1 MTAIDWLALAVVAV
15 AAVLG
20 FRKGLVAGALAVAGV
35 AVGAVLGS
43 RLAPAMLPGDDAS
56 PYTPLVALAG
66 AAVGALVLETLGTLA
81 GGALR
86 RSLRLTPLAPLDAA
100 GGLVLG
106 AVAGLALVWVA
117 GAVALH
123 VPGQSELRRSVQR
136 SEVLARLNDVVPPG
150 RLLDAIQRVDPFPSI
165 VGPAGPREPPDPAAL
180 ERPGVRAAASS
191 VVRVLGT
198 ACGLGVSG
206 TGWVVGPG
214 LVVTAAHVV
223 AGQQDTVVEP
233 PNGRQRLRARAVAY
247 EPRNDVAV
255 LRVDGLRARPL
266 RFGVGTSGISVAILG
281 YPENG
286 PFTAVP
292 GRLGRTA
299 TVISQDAYGRG
310 PVRREVTALSG
321 SVRHGNSGGPAV
333 DEDGFVETTVFAAR
347 IGSSGGFGVPNG
359 VVREAVASANG
370 AVSTGPCAR

>member
-1 MTAIDWLALAVVAV
+1 MTAIDWCALAVVAV

-35 AVGAVLGS
+35 AVGAVVGS
-43 RLAPAMLPGDDAS
+43 RLAPALLPGGDTSA
-56 PYTPLVALAG
+56 YTPLVALAG
-66 AAVGALVLETLGTLA
+66 AAVGALVLETAGTLA

-86 RSLRLTPLAPLDAA
+86 RSLRLTPLAPLDAI

-106 AVAGLALVWVA
+106 AAAGLALVWVA

-123 VPGQSELRRSVQR
+123 VPGQPELRRAVQR
-136 SEVLARLNDVVPPG
+136 SEVLARLNDVVPPA

-165 VGPAGPREPPDPAAL
+165 VGPAGPSEPPDPATL
-180 ERPGVRAAASS
+180 RRPGVRAAASS

-206 TGWVVGPG
+206 SGWVAAPG

-223 AGQQDTVVEP
+223 SGQRDTVVEP
-233 PNGRQRLRARAVAY
+233 PGARRLRARAVAY
-247 EPRNDVAV
+247 DPRNDVAV

-266 RFGVGTSGISVAILG
+266 RLGAGTPGLSVAILG

-286 PFTAVP
+286 PFAASP

-310 PVRREVTALSG
+310 PVRRAVTALAG
-321 SVRHGNSGGPAV
+321 EVRHGNSGGPAV
-333 DEDGFVETTVFAAR
+333 DERGDVEATVFASR
-347 IGSSGGFGVPNG
+347 IGSSGGFGVPNDI
-359 VVREAVASANG
+359 VREVLDAAG
-370 AVSTGPCAR
+370 APVSTGPCAR